1 MKKIILSVTKEDESI
16 LSNINEQS
24 KLKLVKKNNGKC
36 SACGIN
42 ITDYSYL
49 HVEEGKIIPL
59 CSLCYFPLH
68 LDKVIS
74 KNPGNIILLPEL
86 SQIEL
91 NATLRAMEYI
101 KIKKEDYIDFADDID
116 IIEVLLKER
125 SDMADTYYSTGIS
138 NVSLLGQ
145 VLFSFDD
152 NDYKQRELGLYG
164 LRLMHNMKNHEK
176 EMKSWDLEL
185 AKYKPETWKEMIKS
199 FSLTQK

>member
-1 MKKIILSVTKEDESI
+1 MKKIILSVTKEDESV
-16 LSNINEQS
+16 LANINEQA
-24 KLKLVKKNNGKC
+24 KLKIVKRNKGC
-36 SACGIN
+36 CAACGIN
-42 ITDYSYL
+42 IIDYSYL
-49 HVEEGKIIPL
+49 HVEDGKIIPL

-74 KNPGNIILLPEL
+74 KDPGNIILLPEM

-101 KIKKEDYIDFADDID
+101 KIKKDEYMEIADDID

-145 VLFSFDD
+145 VMFSFDD
-152 NDYKQRELGLYG
+152 NDYKQREIGLYG

-176 EMKSWDLEL
+176 EMKSWELEL
-185 AKYKPETWKEMIKS
+185 SKYKPEKWKEMIKA
-199 FSLTQK
+199 FSLEQK

>member
-16 LSNINEQS
+16 LSNINEHA

-36 SACGIN
+36 AACDIN

-101 KIKKEDYIDFADDID
+101 KIKKEEYIDFADDID